1 MPIALTSIEAKLL
14 RLVMDGAAAPGEIA
28 TGAQKFIESL
38 RKRGVSAEEIE
49 TAFTSHGLALPKYT
63 RPDFGLIACPFKKHK
78 GELARDIDPHY
89 LRFMVGWIRSH
100 QDPDIPKKFG
110 QWADDMESF
119 LAQR

>member
-1 MPIALTSIEAKLL
+1 MPIALTATESKLL
-14 RLVMDGAAAPGEIA
+14 WLIMDGAAAPGEIA
-28 TGAQKFIESL
+28 TGAAKLIESL

-49 TAFTSHGLALPKYT
+49 STLNSKGVLPKYT
-63 RPDFGLIACPFKKHK
+63 KPDFGLIACPFKKHK

-89 LRFMVGWIRSH
+89 LRFMVGWIRTH

-119 LAQR
+119 LSQR